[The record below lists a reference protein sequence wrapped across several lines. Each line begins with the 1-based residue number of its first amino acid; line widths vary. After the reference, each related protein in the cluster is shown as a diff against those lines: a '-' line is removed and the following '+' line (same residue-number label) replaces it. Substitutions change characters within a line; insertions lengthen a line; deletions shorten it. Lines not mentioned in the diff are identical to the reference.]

1 MSFAS
6 PLIALL
12 LILWLASTESIAGDL
27 PVGRPEGPVAGMGII
42 EGTIFYRN
50 DAKHAWRLSRYYVKN
65 SRQGELA
72 EAIAALD
79 SPALKRSAPKLRP
92 NVMTIDQKEM
102 RFVPETAAI
111 RTGDRVRFTNT
122 DPQTHNIFTS
132 DPRFKFND
140 TLAHGQEAVET
151 FSRASGVRR
160 PFALSCSLH
169 SQMQGWIYVFDHAF
183 YRVTGADGRFRL
195 DNVPAG
201 EYRLDVAHSAGE
213 LHASRLIQIKPN
225 ETLKVDFVLTPQE
238 RSPQN

>member
-1 MSFAS
+1 MPFAS
-6 PLIALL
+6 LLFALL
-12 LILWLASTESIAGDL
+12 LISALVSPESVGSDLTATRHVGPTAGT
-27 PVGRPEGPVAGMGII
+27 GII

-50 DAKHAWRLSRYYVKN
+50 DAKRAWRLSRYYVKN

-79 SPALKRSAPKLRP
+79 SPALKRMAPKLRP
-92 NVMTIDQKEM
+92 DVVTVDQKEM

-122 DPQTHNIFTS
+122 DTQTHNIFTS
-132 DPRFKFND
+132 DPRFKFSD

-151 FSRASGVRR
+151 FPRASGVRR
-160 PFALSCSLH
+160 PFSLGCSLH
-169 SQMQGWIYVFDHAF
+169 SQMQGWIYVFDHPF
-183 YRVTGADGRFRL
+183 YRVTGVDGRFRL

-213 LHASRLIQIKPN
+213 LHASRLVQIKPN
-225 ETLKVDFVLTPQE
+225 ETLKIDFVLTPQE